1 MLTTIFVQPIFNLLV
16 FLYAILP
23 GHNFGMA
30 LIIFTILVRLAM
42 WPLVKKQLHNAKA
55 MRSLMP
61 ELKKIKAAA
70 KGDKRKEQTMTM
82 ELYKERGIN
91 PFSSIG
97 ILLMQLPIVIG
108 LYMAVNRIIKDPNE
122 LITFSYSWVSNLPWM
137 QELAKDIHKFDD
149 SLFGVVNLTQHAL
162 GDHGIYWPALILVVL
177 SAVVQFFQTK
187 QLMPQDENA
196 RSLKSILKEAGQGK
210 TAEQQEVNAAVGRF
224 TLYIIPFFVLIF
236 GLNFP
241 AALPLYWF
249 VSSGVAYLQQARI
262 LKKDEEEME
271 TSTATAGAR
280 SKTSKSGLKVTRRTV
295 GQEEAVAKSVTA
307 KKKSKAKTKSPKG
320 RRRK

>member
-1 MLTTIFVQPIFNLLV
+1 MLTTLIVQPIFNLLV

-23 GHNFGMA
+23 GHNFGLA

-55 MRSLMP
+55 MRELMP
-61 ELKKIKAAA
+61 EMKKIKAAA
-70 KGDKRKEQTMTM
+70 KGDRRKEQTMMM
-82 ELYKERGIN
+82 ELYKERGIS

-97 ILLMQLPIVIG
+97 ILLLQLPIIIG
-108 LYMAVNRIIKDPNE
+108 LYMAVDRIIKDPQH
-122 LITFSYSWVSNLPWM
+122 LVSFSYSWVSNTSWM
-137 QELAKDIHKFDD
+137 KELATDIGKFDD
-149 SLFGVVNLTQHAL
+149 SLFGVVNLTRHAV

-177 SAVVQFFQTK
+177 SAIVQFFQTK
-187 QLMPQDENA
+187 QLMPKDENA

-249 VSSGVAYLQQARI
+249 VSSGVAFMQQSRI

-271 TSTATAGAR
+271 SKATEGP
-280 SKTSKSGLKVTRRTV
+280 SKPAKSKGVKVTRRTV
-295 GQEEAVAKSVTA
+295 NQEETAAKVTVKA
-307 KKKSKAKTKSPKG
+307 KKKTKAKATVKG